1 MVMKIGRRKFRK
13 EPPQVAKDVYQYICD
28 NPGCT
33 AGMIAEALNFKHKN
47 YAHQI
52 IGSLE
57 SYDGML
63 VSQDNDVNFRFYPFN
78 LEELDNSGW
87 ISD

>member
-1 MVMKIGRRKFRK
+1 
-13 EPPQVAKDVYQYICD
+13 
-28 NPGCT
+28 
-33 AGMIAEALNFKHKN
+33 MIAEALNFKHKN
-47 YAHQI
+47 YANQV